1 MTPEQFKQARLDLGV
16 SQTRLCVLVGKC
28 VRTIRSYESGEYPI
42 PKSMELLI
50 KHLVK
55 QKEQSNES
63 K

>member
-1 MTPEQFKQARLDLGV
+1 MTPEQFKQARLHLGV
-16 SQTRLCVLVGKC
+16 YQTELCALMGKC

-50 KHLVK
+50 NHLLK
-55 QKEQSNES
+55 QKDQSNDP

>member
-1 MTPEQFKQARLDLGV
+1 MTPEQFKQSRLHLGV
-16 SQTRLCVLVGKC
+16 SQTGLCALVGKC

-42 PKSMELLI
+42 PKSTELLI

-55 QKEQSNES
+55 QKEQSNDP

>member
-16 SQTRLCVLVGKC
+16 NQTELCALVGKC

-42 PKSMELLI
+42 PKSMKLLI
-50 KHLVK
+50 NHLLK
-55 QKEQSNES
+55 QKEQSNDP

>member
-16 SQTRLCVLVGKC
+16 SQTRLCALVGKC

-50 KHLVK
+50 NHLLK
-55 QKEQSNES
+55 QKEQSND
-63 K
+63 

>member
-16 SQTRLCVLVGKC
+16 SQTSLCAIVGKC

-50 KHLVK
+50 KHLIK
-55 QKEQSNES
+55 QKDQSNDPQ
-63 K
+63 